1 MYWHEYSTNVQCV
14 KVSGSVTVG
23 FLEIGPPILA
33 NLRELFLLQGCH

>member
-23 FLEIGPPILA
+23 FLEIGIEFA
-33 NLRELFLLQGCH
+33 NPR